1 MLRAHLNRVCA
12 AFVLLLMT
20 APAFAGVGKVMFV
33 LGGASIER
41 GQSAI
46 AAQRGQQL
54 ESGDTLVTGLSG
66 RMHVRMDD
74 GAVISLKP
82 DSRFELTDYAVEEA
96 PAPAAQ
102 APAPAEPDAPIVR
115 TRSNGRAFM
124 SLLKGGFR
132 TITGLIGK
140 ADKEAYQ
147 IKTPV
152 ATIGI
157 RGTHF
162 EIQLINGELF
172 LAVWDGAID
181 VLLPG
186 GTTSFGDGQQ
196 FSFGLVND
204 EGEVTGFDE
213 PPEAFGGTDDTS
225 TLILG
230 GRGESEGQGNGQGED
245 KDQTDQRR
253 PVEVASTDDPEE
265 LDRDDDPDPDPEPDP
280 VTPVATGAG
289 PYRESSGFTTA
300 ALSRAVVIEE
310 SGDVTGFVAGH
321 PDGAASYDVG
331 TAAVTN
337 TGFDPNT
344 EIRWGRWA
352 DGVATIAIEGG
363 ATENL
368 DLTSQS
374 LHYIVGPTGDEP
386 VLPITGTASYT
397 LVGNTNPTD
406 GNGNVGVL
414 GSASLSANFTERTV
428 DSVIDLA
435 IADTVWNASGSGTLT
450 DDSNLFSGTYDTVSV
465 NGETA
470 GNSGIFDGFFIG
482 DGNNNGT
489 PDGAGLIYN
498 LTNGTDSVTGGAVF
512 GEPSP

>member
-1 MLRAHLNRVCA
+1 MLRAHFNRVCA
-12 AFVLLLMT
+12 AFVLLLLT
-20 APAFAGVGKVMFV
+20 TPALASVGKVMFV
-33 LGGASIER
+33 MGGASIER
-41 GQSAI
+41 GQAAI

-74 GAVISLKP
+74 GAVITLKP

-102 APAPAEPDAPIVR
+102 APAEPDAPIVR

-140 ADKEAYQ
+140 ADKESYQ

-157 RGTHF
+157 RGTHY
-162 EIQLINGELF
+162 EIEIVNGELF
-172 LAVWDGAID
+172 IAVWDGAID
-181 VLLPG
+181 VLVSG
-186 GTTSFGDGQQ
+186 GTTSFGNGQQ
-196 FSFGLVND
+196 FSFGLVSE
-204 EGEVTGFDE
+204 EGEVIGLDE
-213 PPEAFGGTDDTS
+213 PPETFGGADDTS

-230 GRGESEGQGNGQGED
+230 GRGDSDGQGNGQGED

-253 PVEVASTDDPEE
+253 PVEVASTDDPDE
-265 LDRDDDPDPDPEPDP
+265 LDRDDDSDPDPEPDP
-280 VTPVATGAG
+280 DPVTPVAAGTGPHRDA
-289 PYRESSGFTTA
+289 SGYTTSHN
-300 ALSRAVVIEE
+300 ALSVAVNAA
-310 SGDVTGFVAGH
+310 GDVTAFDAGH
-321 PDGAASYDVG
+321 PDGDARYSLG
-331 TAAVTN
+331 TATVTN
-337 TGFDPNT
+337 TGFDPDT
-344 EIRWGRWA
+344 GIRWGRWA
-352 DGVATIAIEGG
+352 DGVADVAIVGG
-363 ATENL
+363 GTENL

-374 LHYIVGPTGDEP
+374 LHYIVGTAGDEP
-386 VLPITGTASYT
+386 VLPITGTANYT
-397 LVGNTNPTD
+397 LIGNTNPTD
-406 GNGNVGVL
+406 GSGNVGVL

-435 IADTVWNASGSGTLT
+435 IADTVWNASGSGTFT
-450 DDSNLFSGTYDTVSV
+450 DDSNLFSGSYDTVSV

-498 LTNGTDSVTGGAVF
+498 LTTGTDSVTGGAVF